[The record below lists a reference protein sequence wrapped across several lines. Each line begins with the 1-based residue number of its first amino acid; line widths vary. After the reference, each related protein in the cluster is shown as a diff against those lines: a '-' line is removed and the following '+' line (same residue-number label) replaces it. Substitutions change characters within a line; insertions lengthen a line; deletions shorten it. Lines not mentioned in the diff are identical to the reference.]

1 MTFRDIDLSR
11 ELVQA
16 VRDAADVV
24 AVAREHTQLRQKAG
38 ADWEGLCPLH
48 KEKTPS
54 FHVDADKGLFY
65 CFGCGAGGDAIK
77 LHMLLSGDDF
87 PAAIEALAL
96 RHGIPVR
103 ERRKRRRADEPDVE
117 GALAAAAEF
126 FRERLAE
133 GAAARRY
140 LAERE
145 IPDELVE
152 LYEVGYAP
160 DGWTGLLDAL
170 SGRVR
175 ERDLEAAGLVRRSS
189 RGTPIDSFRNR
200 LIFPV
205 HNPSGRL
212 VGFGGRTLGDDQPK
226 YVNTA
231 ETERFHKGELLY
243 GLFQAR
249 RAIRGGG
256 RAVLVEGYFDVLGA
270 ATAGVEGA
278 VATMGTALTP
288 EQARLLAR
296 YAEEAVVAYDGDEA
310 GERAHRRAL
319 PILLGAGLAVYRA
332 ELPEGHDPDSLRLAQ
347 GGPAVVRAV
356 ETAPDAVLAE
366 IERLVPSDAAREP
379 RLQARAASDV
389 GALLGRVPDAVL
401 RFSYARRAAER
412 LDLPVEILL
421 QRVPGGKQAQAG
433 SARPER
439 GAPSKPPVPAG
450 PRPASL
456 VRSLEETAL
465 ELLLTGGGVAG
476 AVPAAADLPPAEA
489 FLDPACRNIYRAY
502 RALYES
508 GAGRPPDA
516 RAVMAELGDAGEGD
530 RRATHERS
538 GERDDPDHDPRERGG
553 PDAPVDRL
561 ARLLLGS
568 GLGPRSSGSTTG
580 ATSGERAS
588 GPALSDCLDK
598 LTRRWRQQRLRDLS
612 REISRAQREGDRARL
627 ESLLNEKTDL
637 SRRLHRGG

>member
-1 MTFRDIDLSR
+1 VSFRDIDLSR

-16 VRDAADVV
+16 VREAVDVV

-65 CFGCGAGGDAIK
+65 CFGCGSGGDAIK

-103 ERRKRRRADEPDVE
+103 ERTKRRRADEPDVE
-117 GALAAAAEF
+117 GALGAAEDF
-126 FRERLAE
+126 FRQRLAE
-133 GAAARRY
+133 GGAAARY

-152 LYEVGYAP
+152 RYELGYAP

-170 SGRVR
+170 RVTVR

-189 RGTPIDSFRNR
+189 RGTLIDSFRNR

-212 VGFGGRTLGDDQPK
+212 VGFGGRTLGEDQPK

-249 RAIRGGG
+249 RAIRSAG

-270 ATAGVEGA
+270 AAAGVEGA

-296 YAEEAVVAYDGDEA
+296 YAEEAVVAYDGDDA

-319 PILLGAGLAVYRA
+319 PILLGAGLAVHRA
-332 ELPEGHDPDSLRLAQ
+332 ELPEGHDPDSLRRAQ

-366 IERLVPSDAAREP
+366 IERLVPTDTAREP

-389 GALLGRVPDAVL
+389 GELLGRVPDAVL

-421 QRVPGGKQAQAG
+421 QRVPGAKPARGGAAG
-433 SARPER
+433 QGR
-439 GAPSKPPVPAG
+439 GAAPRTPAAREERAPSPG
-450 PRPASL
+450 RE
-456 VRSLEETAL
+456 LEETLIA
-465 ELLLTGGGVAG
+465 LLLTSGAVAG
-476 AVPAAADLPPAEA
+476 AVPAPEDLPHVEA
-489 FLDPACRNIYRAY
+489 FLDHGCRNIYRVY

-508 GAGRPPDA
+508 GTGRPPDA
-516 RAVMAELGDAGEGD
+516 RAVMAELGDRQTGKG
-530 RRATHERS
+530 S
-538 GERDDPDHDPRERGG
+538 ERDRDIGPTGLPSEAPIDQLAGILLRIRFDPRQVGKRKNEK
-553 PDAPVDRL
+553 PSLLPL
-561 ARLLLGS
+561 A
-568 GLGPRSSGSTTG
+568 
-580 ATSGERAS
+580 
-588 GPALSDCLDK
+588 DY
-598 LTRRWRQQRLRDLS
+598 LTQLECRWQEARLRDLS

>member
-24 AVAREHTQLRQKAG
+24 AVAREHTELRQKAG

-77 LHMLLSGDDF
+77 LHMLLTGDDF
-87 PAAIEALAL
+87 PAAIESLAL

-103 ERRKRRRADEPDVE
+103 ERRRRRADEPDVE
-117 GALAAAAEF
+117 GALAAAADF
-126 FRERLAE
+126 FRDRLAE
-133 GAAARRY
+133 GGTAGRY

-152 LYEVGYAP
+152 RYELGYAP
-160 DGWTGLLDAL
+160 DGWTNLLDAL
-170 SGRVR
+170 AGRVR

-189 RGTPIDSFRNR
+189 RGTLIDSFRHR

-249 RAIRGGG
+249 REIRDRG

-270 ATAGVEGA
+270 AAAGVEGA

-296 YAEEAVVAYDGDEA
+296 YAEEAVVAYDGDDA

-319 PILLGAGLAVYRA
+319 PILLGAGLAVHRA
-332 ELPEGHDPDSLRLAQ
+332 ELPDGHDPDSLRRAL
-347 GGPAVVRAV
+347 GGRAVVRAV

-366 IERLVPSDAAREP
+366 IERLVPHDAAREP
-379 RLQARAASDV
+379 RLQARAASDL
-389 GALLGRVPDAVL
+389 GELLGRVPDAVL

-412 LDLPVEILL
+412 LDLPVEVLL
-421 QRVPGGKQAQAG
+421 QRVPGGAG
-433 SARPER
+433 RPGRGARPPPA
-439 GAPSKPPVPAG
+439 APAE
-450 PRPASL
+450 PRAASP

-476 AVPAAADLPPAEA
+476 AVPPAADLPPDEA
-489 FLDPACRNIYRAY
+489 FLDPVCRNIYRTY

-508 GAGRPPDA
+508 GTGRPPDA
-516 RAVMAELGDAGEGD
+516 RAVMAELGDAGGGD
-530 RRATHERS
+530 RPAA
-538 GERDDPDHDPRERGG
+538 GAGDDADRDAREGG
-553 PDAPVDRL
+553 GLDAPVDRL

-568 GLGPRSSGSTTG
+568 SFGPSER
-580 ATSGERAS
+580 ATSDRARTGERAS
-588 GPALSDCLDK
+588 GPALTDCLDK

-637 SRRLHRGG
+637 SRRLHRGA